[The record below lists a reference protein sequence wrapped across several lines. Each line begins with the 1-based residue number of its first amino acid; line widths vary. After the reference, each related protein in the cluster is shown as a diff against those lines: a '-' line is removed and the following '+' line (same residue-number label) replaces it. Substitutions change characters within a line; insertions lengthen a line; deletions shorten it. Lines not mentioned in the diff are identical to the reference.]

1 VSARQY
7 FPLPL
12 LAVYKYG
19 MASRTRARRLA
30 DGQQLA
36 LLPTTVEEDGAQL
49 DLVAEYGVETLSP
62 DSLRLP
68 ELVLFAEEV

>member
-1 VSARQY
+1 
-7 FPLPL
+7 
-12 LAVYKYG
+12 
-19 MASRTRARRLA
+19 MSRSTRARRLS

-36 LLPTTVEEDGAQL
+36 LLPTTIEEDGTQL